1 MSDRRRIIAGNW
13 KMNTTVAE
21 AVELATSIARGASPA
36 PQVDMVICPPTCLL
50 APVVTATVNSAVAV
64 GAQNLHPAA
73 NGAFTGEVSGS
84 MLTSLGV
91 RYVICGHSER
101 RAMFGDTEAWVG
113 EKVHAAFGAGL
124 TPIIAMGETLE
135 QRNMKQTEA
144 VVDAQLTAATEGLS
158 EAQMSQAVVAYEPVW
173 AIGTG
178 LTASP
183 DQAQAVHA
191 FIRSQLG
198 KRFGASVAE
207 QVRIQY
213 GGSVKP
219 TNATQLLAQPDID
232 GALVGGASLKAES
245 FLAII
250 NA

>member
-21 AVELATSIARGASPA
+21 AIELTTMIVSGASSTPL
-36 PQVDMVICPPTCLL
+36 VDMVVCPPSCFLG
-50 APVVTATVNSAVAV
+50 PVVNAASSSALAV

-73 NGAFTGEVSGS
+73 AGAYTGEVSGA

-91 RYVICGHSER
+91 QYVICGHSER

-113 EKVHAAFGAGL
+113 EKVHAAFAAGL

-135 QRNMKQTEA
+135 QRNSKQTEA
-144 VVDAQLTAATEGLS
+144 VVDAQLIAATEGLS
-158 EAQMSQAVVAYEPVW
+158 DAQMSQAVVAYEPVW

-207 QVRIQY
+207 KVRIQY

-219 TNATQLLAQPDID
+219 TNAAQLLAQPDID